1 MQNDDIVRIKDLF
14 AVRASVLRAR
24 RRVLVTAFVTPLLCV
39 LLILLLLYRFT
50 SLGTTASLVL
60 TSVFILGGVA
70 VFAHWQRHYQSILQQ
85 LDALDRKVSGG
96 EIVYA
101 SQVAF
106 HSYR

>member
-24 RRVLVTAFVTPLLCV
+24 RRVLVTAFVTPLLCT
-39 LLILLLLYRFT
+39 LLLLLLLYRFT
-50 SLGTTASLVL
+50 SLGGTASLVL
-60 TSVFILGGVA
+60 ISVFVIGGIA
-70 VFAHWQRHYQSILQQ
+70 VFVHWQRHYRSVLQQ

-96 EIVYA
+96 EVVYA